1 MGLCLAKEKR
11 HERMAECKK
20 AKVSRERPKVGPFH
34 TGSLKAFLKG
44 TGAELI
50 SIAFAAE
57 RGTGLTINRDMET
70 RRIERVGS
78 EIPVMRS

>member
-1 MGLCLAKEKR
+1 
-11 HERMAECKK
+11 MAESGRRGRALEC
-20 AKVSRERPKVGPFH
+20 PQVGLFH
-34 TGSLKAFLKG
+34 SGSLEAFLKG
-44 TGAELI
+44 TGAKLI